1 MIDLPSTLQPLVV
14 GVLAY
19 LVLVVALRVSGKRT
33 LSKWNAFDFVVTI
46 ALGSV
51 LATTLTSS
59 TVSLAQGVVALV
71 VLIALQFAITWLSVR
86 SPHVR
91 RWAKSRP
98 RLLFR
103 KGQFDDAAL
112 REERVTRGEVLA
124 AIRSAGIGEVER
136 VAAVVL
142 ETDGSVSVIEQT
154 STMTALSDV
163 QGANAAGPR
172 GDAVRDPPP
181 SLP

>member
-1 MIDLPSTLQPLVV
+1 MINFPSTWQPVVV

-19 LVLVVALRVSGKRT
+19 VALVAALRISGKRT
-33 LSKWNAFDFVVTI
+33 LTKWNAFDLVVTI

-51 LATTLTSS
+51 LATTMTSS
-59 TVSLAQGVVALV
+59 AVSLAQGVVSLM

-86 SPHVR
+86 SPRIR

-98 RLLFR
+98 RLLLR
-103 KGQFDDAAL
+103 KGQFDDTAL

-124 AIRSAGIGEVER
+124 AIRSAGVGEVER

-154 STMTALSDV
+154 NSMSALSDV
-163 QGANAAGPR
+163 EGANEAGR
-172 GDAVRDPPP
+172 HGDARRDDPQ
-181 SLP
+181 